1 MSSKELKEV
10 GLKVTLPRLN
20 VLRVLKQSTPQYLTA
35 EDIYT
40 TLIEQDEGIGLAT
53 VYRVLAQFE
62 EAGLIQR
69 LNFEGSPTLYTL
81 ATGNTYNHLV
91 CSTSGKIGG
100 FIDPVI
106 DRRIKEIAKDKGF
119 KVDKYSLTVYGTFE
133 E

>member
-1 MSSKELKEV
+1 MSSEELKEV

>member
-10 GLKVTLPRLN
+10 GLKATLPRLN

-35 EDIYT
+35 ENVYK
-40 TLIEQDEGIGLAT
+40 TLMEQGEGIGPAT

-69 LNFEGSPTLYTL
+69 LNFEGSPALYTL

-91 CSTSGKIGG
+91 CSTSGEIGR
-100 FIDPVI
+100 FTDPIIDK
-106 DRRIKEIAKDKGF
+106 RIKEIAKDKGF

-133 E
+133 A

>member
-1 MSSKELKEV
+1 MSSKELKAV

-20 VLRVLKQSTPQYLTA
+20 TLKVLKQSTSQYLTA
-35 EDIYT
+35 EDVYK

-69 LNFEGSPTLYTL
+69 LSFEEHPTLYTL
-81 ATGNTYNHLV
+81 ATGSTYNHLV
-91 CSTSGKIGG
+91 CSTSGEIGG
-100 FIDPVI
+100 FTDPIIDG
-106 DRRIKEIAKDKGF
+106 RIKEIAKDKGF
-119 KVDKYSLTVYGTFE
+119 KIDKYSLTAYGTFE